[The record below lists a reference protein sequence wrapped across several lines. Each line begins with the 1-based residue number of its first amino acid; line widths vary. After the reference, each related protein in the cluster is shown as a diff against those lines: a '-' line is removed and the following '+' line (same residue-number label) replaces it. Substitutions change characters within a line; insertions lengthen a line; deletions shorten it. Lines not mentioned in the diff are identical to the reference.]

1 MKTYSRRELYALG
14 ETLGESVTTR
24 KVGGGLI
31 LGGGGSGGGSA
42 APTQTTSTSYQT
54 NIPEYAK
61 PYVETM
67 LGATQQQLF
76 QGNPT
81 GDGGFNI
88 TGFQPYKA
96 YGGTYDAQGN
106 QTSYDPTKSVAGFSP
121 MQQQAQQGT
130 ANLQTPGQYNT
141 AMDVTGMG
149 IMNAARMG
157 AQANPQDFQQ
167 QVGGYMNPYMQQVL
181 QPQMDELRRQYG
193 ISGTQQAGQATQA
206 GAFGGSR
213 DAIMA
218 AENQRNLG
226 MAQNQAIGQA
236 YGNAFNQAQNQ
247 YNQSGG
253 FQLQANQAAMQNA
266 SQLAGLGQQQLTAQQ
281 GILGLQNQMG
291 AQQQAYNQQVINQAM
306 QDYANAQQYPLMQLG
321 TMSNMLRGLPMQA
334 TTTNQ
339 YVAAPNPITQ
349 GIGAA
354 GAAAS
359 LYNATKAEG
368 GVIKSM
374 ASGGI
379 ANYDVG
385 GEVYSDLER
394 MDPKE
399 LQQIAQHSDSP
410 SMQKMAR
417 AILARSGPV
426 QAASGGIMHFQAGSK
441 VYDPEA
447 FSNDIPELQPGTRYA
462 DAINKY
468 KAESQGA
475 DQNISTNVPPTSFRA
490 PADRGLPGRNID
502 TPAAL
507 NNQISGMQTGT
518 PYADAMNKIKA
529 ESEARANAPM
539 SGQGKALTFLSA
551 PLAAAADVVA
561 SPVNALRNIVRNPL
575 DRSERPSMTPFSDM
589 RTSALAQDTG
599 AEGINQIREAENK
612 QKEGK
617 LGIEDEINR
626 RMRALE
632 KEAKQELTPAGKDMF
647 RKKELQNIIKE
658 RSLVREKESE
668 AGKAAVAQ
676 LVSNPT
682 GATPTTT
689 TSPGGINGATG
700 TKPAYTQPGILG
712 AATAGTLPNAAPR
725 VTPDVLESPEL
736 TALKKQLT
744 TDRDKQLTESN
755 KSQDEILK
763 EIRDREGP
771 NVGLQNYRAEEM
783 ARKANLGDEARR
795 QKDMRLAEFFSKW
808 GTTPGATLVAG
819 MTALKS
825 SIPDMINDRKEARKL
840 EKESDKV
847 IFDLEQAD
855 RLEKR
860 GQDDKAYARKTDAA
874 KRAEEINK
882 LLAQIE
888 ERQLAAKVQHE
899 GNKMHL
905 QGQMASVAA
914 HERANTIAEQRG
926 VEDKK
931 FNTLTAA
938 ENALRSLEASQT
950 AERDKAGGQYQRAST
965 LATLDPSKQDAE
977 TAKRI
982 NEAKKY
988 IKEKDAQHAADL
1000 KRIQSQVEVL
1010 RSRVIPKTEA
1020 TADNNDPLKVR

>member
-1 MKTYSRRELYALG
+1 MRTYSRRELYALG

-121 MQQQAQQGT
+121 LQQQAQQGT
-130 ANLQTPGQYNT
+130 ANLQVPDQYNQ
-141 AMDVTGMG
+141 AMGVTGAG
-149 IMNAARMG
+149 IMNAAQLG
-157 AQANPQDFQQ
+157 ASSNPYDFQQ
-167 QVGGYMNPYMQQVL
+167 NVAGYMNPYMQQVL
-181 QPQMDELRRQYG
+181 NPQMDELRRQYG
-193 ISGTQQAGQATQA
+193 ITGTQQAAQATQA

-236 YGNAFNQAQNQ
+236 YGNAFNAAQNQ
-247 YNQSGG
+247 YNQNAG
-253 FQLQANQAAMQNA
+253 FQLQANQAAMQGAN
-266 SQLAGLGQQQLTAQQ
+266 QLAGLGQQQLTAQQ

-368 GVIKSM
+368 GIIKSM

-379 ANYDVG
+379 ASYDVG
-385 GEVYSDLER
+385 GEVYADLEK

-417 AILARSGPV
+417 AILARSIPV
-426 QAASGGIMHFQAGSK
+426 QAASGGIIGFDEGTKGASVGDDAKKLQYESLQERAERNLQERGNIYSGRK
-441 VYDPEA
+441 PTAEQNAAWNASAPTTATTSAPVETRITPSIVTSPSGIRYRSDLEASGEGPNFWDRFKIQDPEA
-447 FSNDIPELQPGTRYA
+447 ARAAMAKLHPG
-462 DAINKY
+462 
-468 KAESQGA
+468 
-475 DQNISTNVPPTSFRA
+475 A
-490 PADRGLPGRNID
+490 PAFEPSAPRVTPTP
-502 TPAAL
+502 TPAVSPNGITAV
-507 NNQISGMQTGT
+507 
-518 PYADAMNKIKA
+518 
-529 ESEARANAPM
+529 AP
-539 SGQGKALTFLSA
+539 
-551 PLAAAADVVA
+551 PAAV
-561 SPVNALRNIVRNPL
+561 PTNP
-575 DRSERPSMTPFSDM
+575 
-589 RTSALAQDTG
+589 
-599 AEGINQIREAENK
+599 
-612 QKEGK
+612 KE
-617 LGIEDEINR
+617 
-626 RMRALE
+626 
-632 KEAKQELTPAGKDMF
+632 
-647 RKKELQNIIKE
+647 
-658 RSLVREKESE
+658 E

-676 LVSNPT
+676 LVSNVAPS
-682 GATPTTT
+682 GPKEPLPPGVKTPAEFAAQ
-689 TSPGGINGATG
+689 INKDPDYTPDVKKRLIERYTNGYKQFEQP
-700 TKPAYTQPGILG
+700 TKPAYKQPGILG
-712 AATAGTLPNAAPR
+712 AATAGTLQNAAPK
-725 VTPDVLESPEL
+725 VTPDVLESED
-736 TALKKQLT
+736 LKKLKQQLT
-744 TDRDKQLTESN
+744 TDRDKQLAEAN

-783 ARKANLGDEARR
+783 ARRSNLADEARR

-888 ERQLAAKVQHE
+888 ERQTTARVQHE
-899 GNKMHL
+899 GNVMHL
-905 QGQMASVAA
+905 QGQLATAAA
-914 HERANTIAEQRG
+914 HERTG
-926 VEDKK
+926 KY
-931 FNTLTAA
+931 AA
-938 ENALRSLEASQT
+938 DVGQTNKDSAAYAKILDLERQT
-950 AERDKAGGQYQRAST
+950 ERDLDAARKNSMVAPHIAIIEKAKTDPKVDPKQLEMSKAIVDKELGERASR
-965 LATLDPSKQDAE
+965 LQSIRAE
-977 TAKRI
+977 KNRLG
-982 NEAKKY
+982 K
-988 IKEKDAQHAADL
+988 
-1000 KRIQSQVEVL
+1000 VL
-1010 RSRVIPKTEA
+1010 GYT
-1020 TADNNDPLKVR
+1020 TADEPPPPPANRPLLSSFQK

>member
-1 MKTYSRRELYALG
+1 MRTYSRRELYALG

-291 AQQQAYNQQVINQAM
+291 AQQQAYNQQVINQGM

-399 LQQIAQHSDSP
+399 LQQIAQYSDSP

-426 QAASGGIMHFQAGSK
+426 QAASGGIIGFDEGTKGSSVGDDARK
-441 VYDPEA
+441 LQYESLQDRAERNLQERGNIYSGRKPTAEQNAAWNATPSAAAPAPAETRVAPSMVTSPSGIRYRSDLEASGEGPNFWDRFKIQDPEA
-447 FSNDIPELQPGTRYA
+447 ARAAMAKLHPG
-462 DAINKY
+462 
-468 KAESQGA
+468 
-475 DQNISTNVPPTSFRA
+475 A
-490 PADRGLPGRNID
+490 PAFEPGAPRV
-502 TPAAL
+502 TPTAA
-507 NNQISGMQTGT
+507 
-518 PYADAMNKIKA
+518 P
-529 ESEARANAPM
+529 AP
-539 SGQGKALTFLSA
+539 SPAGIT
-551 PLAAAADVVA
+551 AAA
-561 SPVNALRNIVRNPL
+561 PTNP
-575 DRSERPSMTPFSDM
+575 
-589 RTSALAQDTG
+589 
-599 AEGINQIREAENK
+599 
-612 QKEGK
+612 KE
-617 LGIEDEINR
+617 
-626 RMRALE
+626 
-632 KEAKQELTPAGKDMF
+632 
-647 RKKELQNIIKE
+647 
-658 RSLVREKESE
+658 E

-676 LVSNPT
+676 LVSNVAPSAPKEPLPP
-682 GATPTTT
+682 GAKTPAQYAAE
-689 TSPGGINGATG
+689 INKDPDYTPDVKKRLIERYTNGYKQFEQP

-725 VTPDVLESPEL
+725 VTPDVLDSPEL
-736 TALKKQLT
+736 TALKNQLT

-771 NVGLQNYRAEEM
+771 NESLQRARAQEM

-1010 RSRVIPKTEA
+1010 RGRVIPN
-1020 TADNNDPLKVR
+1020 ADNNDPLKVR